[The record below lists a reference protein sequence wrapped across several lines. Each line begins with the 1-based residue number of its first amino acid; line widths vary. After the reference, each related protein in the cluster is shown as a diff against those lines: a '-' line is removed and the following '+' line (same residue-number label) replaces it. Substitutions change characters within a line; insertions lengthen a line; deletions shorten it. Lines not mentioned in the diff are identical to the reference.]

1 MIVEVKKDLLT
12 TEAEIIAHQTNCVA
26 VMGGGVAKQIKEK
39 LLDDVAFKKYQD
51 YCFAEREALLGRI
64 QYLNANNGKIIAN
77 LFAEVEPTDDEVDTN
92 YEALRQCLTDLKFM
106 AKRHGFKIAIPGYIG
121 CGLAGG
127 DWTVVYEIIR
137 SVFENSPVVLEICYF
152 PEAVCNLPE
161 GYKWNHYEDGS
172 GSITGPDGRRYFAYD
187 CQPYANAAGIEYQM
201 TDTSA
206 WSVFWDGF
214 SAFKK
219 FAEEELRRQGR
230 KELMESI
237 CNEYHKY
244 SVEFSTSFLEI
255 AAEGLSLLDAVEL
268 YAQLQYVINK
278 DYVYLV
284 KDAVIE
290 EGKIKEGTICSFDK
304 VFSVKDK
311 ISGTTIAELLE
322 IAEKKAKE
330 AGMMLIRADWV
341 DTDIYPEDGAVITD
355 GEIMDFLF

>member
-1 MIVEVKKDLLT
+1 MIIEKTKDLLT
-12 TEAEIIAHQTNCVA
+12 TEAEIIAHQTNCVGI
-26 VMGGGVAKQIKEK
+26 MGGGVAKQIKEK
-39 LLDDVAFKKYQD
+39 LLDDAAFKKYQE

-172 GSITGPDGRRYFAYD
+172 GSITGPDGKRYFAYD
-187 CQPYANAAGIEYQM
+187 CQPYGNAAGIEYQM

-219 FAEEELRRQGR
+219 FAEETLRSMERNTL
-230 KELMESI
+230 KESI
-237 CNEYHKY
+237 IADYEKE
-244 SVEFSTSFLEI
+244 SVEFSTGYLDIPANGMSI
-255 AAEGLSLLDAVEL
+255 LDAVEL
-268 YAQLQYVINK
+268 YEELQYSLNG
-278 DYVYLV
+278 DYVYFIKKLEN
-284 KDAVIE
+284 DTISI
-290 EGKIKEGTICSFDK
+290 GQICDFTKI
-304 VFSVKDK
+304 FSVKDK
-311 ISGTTIAELLE
+311 GPEGCTITELLQL
-322 IAEKKAKE
+322 AEKKAKE
-330 AGMMLIRADWV
+330 AEGELMRFDWV
-341 DTDIYPEDGAVITD
+341 DTDGFKEDGSVIVN
-355 GEIMDFLF
+355 GEILDFLF